1 MNNERRKQIAAAVA
15 AIGAARDKL
24 EQAAADEQNAFDNL
38 PEAIQDSERG
48 QKMDENANEILDAA
62 AEIGEALS
70 QIEYAAE

>member
-15 AIGAARDKL
+15 AIGAARDEL